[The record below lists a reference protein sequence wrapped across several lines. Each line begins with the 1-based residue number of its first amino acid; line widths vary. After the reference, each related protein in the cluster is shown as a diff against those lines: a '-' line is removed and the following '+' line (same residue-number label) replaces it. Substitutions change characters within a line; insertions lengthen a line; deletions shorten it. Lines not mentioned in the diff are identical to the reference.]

1 MRYEM
6 LRSSG
11 SQEGGMVLVRRRR
24 RDTVGSR
31 VLFGPRVSGDISLR
45 MMRSLGAE
53 ESGAAQQI

>member
-1 MRYEM
+1 MM
-6 LRSSG
+6 
-11 SQEGGMVLVRRRR
+11 MVRRR

-53 ESGAAQQI
+53 ESGGAQQI